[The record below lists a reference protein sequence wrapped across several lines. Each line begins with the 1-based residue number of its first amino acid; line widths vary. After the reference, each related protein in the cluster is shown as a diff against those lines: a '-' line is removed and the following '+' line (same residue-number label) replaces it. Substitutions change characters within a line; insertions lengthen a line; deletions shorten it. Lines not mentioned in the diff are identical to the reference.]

1 MTKVINTI
9 IISFGTLSE
18 FFLIF
23 SKKIVRCVEAVFKCT
38 ERKTSKKTLEKMV
51 FRFSWTLT
59 RKTCS
64 FTGEFLTVLSK
75 LLSTCPEVPLKN
87 NISERK
93 SWKLQDFPIIFEVFG
108 TMAENFFQVWQNT
121 NRCPREHFLKTFFQK
136 RDIRWFF
143 RFWAISLLL
152 AKNFARFAKP
162 ATKVSVEVFGEN
174 HIWNL
179 YVLPHFFEVWSKKCL
194 VGNFFAVC
202 LNCNPR
208 VQRHFLSKS
217 NFLLKI
223 VEFGQLFR
231 SLSNFAC
238 LLTKK
243 SGYQGNNLLIR
254 KKMVGKVC
262 RKIVFLNHF
271 RIPNRK
277 FWTIIEKILARLSGL
292 FSKCS
297 EEQF

>member
-1 MTKVINTI
+1 MDVRGN
-9 IISFGTLSE
+9 
-18 FFLIF
+18 IF
-23 SKKIVRCVEAVFKCT
+23 
-38 ERKTSKKTLEKMV
+38 
-51 FRFSWTLT
+51 
-59 RKTCS
+59 
-64 FTGEFLTVLSK
+64 
-75 LLSTCPEVPLKN
+75 
-87 NISERK
+87 
-93 SWKLQDFPIIFEVFG
+93 WKL
-108 TMAENFFQVWQNT
+108 FFK
-121 NRCPREHFLKTFFQK
+121 RETFAV
-136 RDIRWFF
+136 FF

-202 LNCNPR
+202 LNCNPN
-208 VQRHFLSKS
+208 VQGHFLRK
-217 NFLLKI
+217 NIFLFKN
-223 VEFGQLFR
+223 VKFAQLLR
-231 SLSNFAC
+231 RLSNFAC

-254 KKMVGKVC
+254 KKMEGKVC